1 MKSLQVEMESAQRT
15 LTKKANVKDTCALVD
30 VKANTKDV
38 FKVFEEIKR
47 SIEIVSSKQQ
57 NLEATK
63 NFSDIL
69 NE

>member
-1 MKSLQVEMESAQRT
+1 
-15 LTKKANVKDTCALVD
+15 VKDTCALVD

-63 NFSDIL
+63 NFSEIL
-69 NE
+69 NEQK